1 MISSLCAPNLE
12 YQFLNPTT
20 QVALFSACV
29 GNCTSINNITW
40 NVYQGVMNSSSN
52 VVQWTRFSQMN
63 QYQNIWFFG
72 KSSHFSFIE
81 SFILFL

>member
-29 GNCTSINNITW
+29 NNCTSINNITW
-40 NVYQGVMNSSSN
+40 NVYQGVMNSSSDI
-52 VVQWTRFSQMN
+52 VQWTLFNQMN
-63 QYQNIWFFG
+63 QYENIWFFG
-72 KSSHFSFIE
+72 NFFFLL
-81 SFILFL
+81 SFILLLFL